1 VRAAAALLIVTTGL
15 WLSAAIFPAV
25 AHANDL
31 QDFQQAVQAYES
43 NDYPRAVTLFERL
56 VGDPVPRLQT
66 PALVLE
72 SRKYLAVSYL
82 FTGRTAAAEEQFQW
96 LLEQD
101 PGYQL
106 DPLGFPAEVEQ
117 AFSGVK
123 DRLRRERVEADA
135 RRAEAEAEARVAESE
150 RLLREHER
158 SAEIL
163 RLAETTRVER
173 VNSRWL
179 AALPFGVGQFQNG
192 HTELGYAL
200 AVGEGV
206 LAVTV
211 AGTWIAHA
219 FLRAELDRIQTNRDV
234 SLEPSEIDRANFQVE
249 LARTTNRVSFA
260 LLMTVMAIG
269 VVDAQWRFKPTI
281 GTEERRPLPEHLRS
295 TTQISLGPGGLAL
308 RVSL

>member
-1 VRAAAALLIVTTGL
+1 MLTTGL
-15 WLSAAIFPAV
+15 WLSAALVPSAC
-25 AHANDL
+25 HANDL
-31 QDFQQAVQAYES
+31 QDFQLAVQAYES
-43 NDYPRAVTLFERL
+43 NDYTRAVSLFERL

-82 FTGRTAAAEEQFQW
+82 FTGREALAEQQFQW

-101 PGYQL
+101 PTYQL
-106 DPLGFPAEVEQ
+106 DPLGFPAEVEL
-117 AFSGVK
+117 AFTTVK
-123 DRLRRERVEADA
+123 DRLRRERMETEA
-135 RRAEAEAEARVAESE
+135 RRAEAEAEARAAETE
-150 RLLREHER
+150 RLLREQER
-158 SAEIL
+158 TAEVL

-206 LAVTV
+206 LAATV

-219 FLRAELDRIQTNRDV
+219 FLRAELDRIQADRDV

-260 LLMTVMAIG
+260 LLMTVMVIG
-269 VVDAQWRFKPTI
+269 VVDAQWRFRPTI

-295 TTQISLGPGGLAL
+295 PAQLSLGPGGLAL
-308 RVSL
+308 RLTL

>member
-1 VRAAAALLIVTTGL
+1 MVTTGL
-15 WLSAAIFPAV
+15 WLSAAVLPSVVF
-25 AHANDL
+25 ANDL
-31 QDFQQAVQAYES
+31 QDFQLAVQAYEA
-43 NDYPRAVTLFERL
+43 NDYAQAVALFEPL

-66 PALVLE
+66 AALVLE
-72 SRKYLAVSYL
+72 SRKYLAASYL
-82 FTGRTAAAEEQFQW
+82 FRGRSASAEQQFQW

-101 PGYQL
+101 PSYQL

-117 AFSGVK
+117 AFTAVK
-123 DRLRRERVEADA
+123 DRLRRERTEAEA

-150 RLLREHER
+150 RLLQEREHA
-158 SAEIL
+158 AEIL

-173 VNSRWL
+173 VNSRWI

-206 LAVTV
+206 LAAAV
-211 AGTWIAHA
+211 AGTWLAHE
-219 FLRAELDRIQTNRDV
+219 FLRAELNRIQTNGDV

-260 LLMTVMAIG
+260 LLMTVMVIG
-269 VVDAQWRFKPTI
+269 VVDAQWRFQPTI
-281 GTEERRPLPEHLRS
+281 GTEERRPLPDHLRP
-295 TTQISLGPGGLAL
+295 TTQLSVGPGGLAL
-308 RVSL
+308 RIPL